1 MRKRGR
7 RNAPAPTRIPAP
19 YPLRPA
25 PSLVMRGAQSTPPY
39 LTNGAMM
46 SAKAV
51 RARFSRDFTVP
62 RFTPVMSAISS

>member
-1 MRKRGR
+1 MRKGAG
-7 RNAPAPTRIPAP
+7 APAPAP
-19 YPLRPA
+19 PLLLPPETLPPA
-25 PSLVMRGAQSTPPY
+25 PSLVTRGARSAPY
-39 LTNGAMM
+39 LTNGAMI